1 MADYHTNQIRETM
14 KINNAA
20 LASYARSFL
29 AVAITAIVSLGKS
42 PIDFSTSDWKHAANA
57 IWIATIPVIIR
68 AVNPKDSLTITK

>member
-1 MADYHTNQIRETM
+1 M

-20 LASYARSFL
+20 LGSYARSFL
-29 AVAITAIVSLGKS
+29 AVTITAIVSLGKS
-42 PIDFSTSDWKHAANA
+42 PIDFSTSDWKHAVNA

>member
-1 MADYHTNQIRETM
+1 M

-42 PIDFSTSDWKHAANA
+42 PIDFSSSDWKHAANA
-57 IWIATIPVIIR
+57 VWIATIPVIIR
-68 AVNPKDSLTITK
+68 AVNPKDTLTITK